1 MRILLINKYARVTG
15 GSDLHCLELAS
26 GLRERGHE
34 VRFLSTAGP
43 DNLDREGAFVP
54 RIVSNVTRGDL
65 PPVGAAKVALRSL
78 WNRSAAAAMRHLID
92 EFGPDVAHFHKLY
105 PQLSVAPVSI
115 ASSRGVPV
123 VQTLHDYEFISAS
136 PLDDSGGS
144 IDRDESTATYR
155 VLNTALFGVKRFA
168 HVPRVD
174 RWITVS
180 RSTAEAY
187 AERGIEPAVLPN
199 FTRPFEGR
207 PLAYEARA
215 GVVFIG
221 RLSPE
226 KGLRHV
232 LALPDLIPDLPIRV
246 AGEGPLVGEVERA
259 ATAAPRLA
267 YLGRLDRGS
276 VTELLGSARV
286 VVMPSL
292 WREPGPLSALE
303 AMAAGTPIVAYE
315 NGGLAEYVSD
325 ARGGI
330 VIPPSVENLA
340 EAVAAAYGDRARWE
354 ELSASARHA
363 VEERHTLPVYLDR
376 LERVYA
382 EGVARRV
389 SVSP

>member
-1 MRILLINKYARVTG
+1 
-15 GSDLHCLELAS
+15 
-26 GLRERGHE
+26 
-34 VRFLSTAGP
+34 
-43 DNLDREGAFVP
+43 
-54 RIVSNVTRGDL
+54 
-65 PPVGAAKVALRSL
+65 
-78 WNRSAAAAMRHLID
+78 
-92 EFGPDVAHFHKLY
+92 
-105 PQLSVAPVSI
+105 
-115 ASSRGVPV
+115 
-123 VQTLHDYEFISAS
+123 
-136 PLDDSGGS
+136 
-144 IDRDESTATYR
+144 
-155 VLNTALFGVKRFA
+155 VLNTALFGVKRSA

-199 FTRPFEGR
+199 FTGPFEGR

-232 LALPDLIPDLPIRV
+232 LALADLIPDLPIRI

-259 ATAAPRLA
+259 TMAAPHLA

-340 EAVAAAYGDRARWE
+340 EAVAAAYGDRARWQ
-354 ELSASARHA
+354 ELSASARRA
-363 VEERHTLPVYLDR
+363 VEEHHALPVYLDR
-376 LERVYA
+376 LEEIYA
-382 EGVARRV
+382 DGIACRSSV
-389 SVSP
+389 SV